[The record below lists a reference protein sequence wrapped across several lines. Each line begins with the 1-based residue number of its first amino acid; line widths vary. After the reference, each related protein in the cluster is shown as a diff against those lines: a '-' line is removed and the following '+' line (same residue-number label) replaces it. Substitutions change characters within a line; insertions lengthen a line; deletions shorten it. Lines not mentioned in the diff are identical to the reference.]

1 MKMYPLLNEAPCQE
15 DTVGNWRYSSTH
27 S

>member
-1 MKMYPLLNEAPCQE
+1 LLNQAPRHEQILK
-15 DTVGNWRYSSTH
+15 WRYSSTH